1 MLQAADFRH
10 AHHMKRDTTAVSSA
24 APTTTSTP
32 LNIWAAILAA
42 GTTAVLRYMAKSY
55 IVSPYMAAHTELKRG
70 SADLMILAVLEER
83 QRHGYEIA
91 RLIDDRSG
99 GVLRFHVGSLYPML
113 YRMERRGWID
123 GLWLEKAGQRRRRY
137 YKLSPAGRKV
147 LLEQRASW
155 HELLTALQRVARIDP
170 IG

>member
-1 MLQAADFRH
+1 M
-10 AHHMKRDTTAVSSA
+10 
-24 APTTTSTP
+24 AP
-32 LNIWAAILAA
+32 
-42 GTTAVLRYMAKSY
+42 
-55 IVSPYMAAHTELKRG
+55 HTELKRG

-123 GLWLEKAGQRRRRY
+123 GRWLEKEGQRRRRY

-147 LLEQRASW
+147 LIEQRASW
-155 HELLTALQRVARIDP
+155 HELITALQRVARIDP